1 MQNRLPPMGSGSAFA
16 PLLLGLNPKYG
27 SMKKTT
33 AAALIALAVSFV
45 LAYQDV
51 LFWLMDDWD
60 LDEEYSHGWLVV
72 PIALYLAWERREQLA
87 RAPLRP
93 SRWGLVLLVF
103 SLGALAAGTLAAETF
118 VARISI
124 VLTAVAAVLYVTGV
138 EHVRILRFPLAFLL
152 LMIPIPGIIFN
163 RIVFP
168 LQLVASDFGARSL
181 AAAGIPV
188 FREGN
193 LISLAHM
200 NLDVA
205 EACSGIRSLISLFTL
220 SLLYGYFTE
229 PRLVMR
235 VILLIATIPVA
246 IFANG
251 VRVAA
256 TGVAANFYGAK
267 VAEGFFHSFSGW
279 IVFLVAG
286 VTLLGIHRSVNL
298 VMRRH
303 PPAVAARVTEDCA

>member
-1 MQNRLPPMGSGSAFA
+1 
-16 PLLLGLNPKYG
+16 
-27 SMKKTT
+27 MKKTT
-33 AAALIALAVSFV
+33 AVALVAVAVSFV
-45 LAYQDV
+45 LAYHDV

-87 RAPLRP
+87 RVPLRP
-93 SRWGLVLLVF
+93 SRWGLALLAF
-103 SLGALAAGTLAAETF
+103 SLAALAAGTLAAETF
-118 VARISI
+118 VTRMSI
-124 VLTAVAAVLYVTGV
+124 VLTAVAAIMYVAGI
-138 EHVRILRFPLAFLL
+138 EHVKILRFPLAFLL

-163 RIVFP
+163 RVVFP

-193 LISLAHM
+193 LINLAHM

-229 PRLVMR
+229 PRTAVRMLLLVS
-235 VILLIATIPVA
+235 TIPVA
-246 IFANG
+246 IVANG
-251 VRVAA
+251 LRVAA
-256 TGVAANFYGAK
+256 TGVAANFYGAG

-279 IVFLVAG
+279 IVFVVAG
-286 VTLLGIHRSVNL
+286 VALLGIHRSASL
-298 VMRRH
+298 LLRRRH
-303 PPAVAARVTEDCA
+303 RPVTARIEPDCV